1 MRKQQ
6 NEFINIFKQEQQN
19 LVRYVRMKL
28 TGISDMDAEDIVAD
42 VLFNV
47 YNRVAADNHV
57 ENLAA
62 YLYQSVKNKIWDHF
76 RQPQT
81 PLSLDAPDQN
91 TDLSRGEKLADT
103 RVDVENVVE
112 EKEFV
117 LRLRSALL
125 SLEPKQRAVW
135 VATELEGYTFKEL
148 SLKWGEPIGT
158 LLSRKGRATKA
169 LRKLLQNE

>member
-91 TDLSRGEKLADT
+91 TDLSRGEKLVDT

-148 SLKWGEPIGT
+148 SLKWGEPMGT